1 MLKLAVLL
9 ASTTA
14 LARPLHGSAG
24 LGGSLLATGAEGAA
38 RRLELEVDLE
48 PSRFGALLALRGF
61 DAEHRGLACVGLVYE
76 AGAARPR
83 LVLALHADLGADLDH
98 RAPLVGGGVRATLG
112 LIGPIGLAGDAGSYL
127 VIDGVDRTRLVLQ
140 FSGSLVVRW

>member
-1 MLKLAVLL
+1 MKLAVLL

-14 LARPLHGSAG
+14 LARPLHGSVG

-38 RRLELEVDLE
+38 SRLELELDVE
-48 PSRFGALLALRGF
+48 PSRFGAVLALRGF
-61 DAEHRGLACVGLVYE
+61 ASGHRGLACAGLVYE

-83 LVLALHADLGADLDH
+83 LVLALHADLGVDLDH

-112 LIGPIGLAGDAGSYL
+112 LFGPIGLAGDAGSYL
-127 VIDGVDRTRLVLQ
+127 VLDGIDRSRLVLLV
-140 FSGSLVVRW
+140 SGSMVVRW